1 MAATIEQAQAYQSA
15 LKHREYAYKKESDPL
30 MMKFQLG
37 KITKETWEAKRD
49 EIQTRYPYPEGATE
63 EECISKLQDLGV
75 L

>member
-15 LKHREYAYKKESDPL
+15 LKHREYAYKIESDPL

-37 KITKETWEAKRD
+37 KITKEAWEAKRN
-49 EIQTRYPYPEGATE
+49 EIQTRYPYPEGITE
-63 EECISKLQDLGV
+63 EECITKLEELGV